1 MNDHDH
7 TDFAAI
13 AAGLLARMPAA
24 APPPTPE
31 DPAVVRRRWL
41 GDRAQVLLEGQF
53 PARIV
58 DDVRVDQLATTPAL
72 AHARDFRAAP
82 VGDQHILV
90 LLGGTG
96 AGKTTAAAWLAAEV
110 GGSRPGLVRSGALER
125 AGRYD
130 RELAEWVTSRT
141 LLVIDDL
148 GAEYLD
154 GRGAYRSILDEL
166 IDVAYGARRRLIVT
180 SNLDIAGVADRVGER
195 IWSRFCAAA
204 VFAAC
209 GALDL
214 RVNPP
219 RGDR

>member
-1 MNDHDH
+1 MTTT
-7 TDFAAI
+7 TDFEEI
-13 AAGLLARMPAA
+13 AQRLIAKLPPP
-24 APPPTPE
+24 APPALTAE
-31 DPAVVRRRWL
+31 DPASARRRWL

-53 PARIV
+53 PARVV
-58 DDVRVDQLATTPAL
+58 DDVRADRLATTPAL

-96 AGKTTAAAWLAAEV
+96 TGKTTAAAWLASEV

-148 GAEYLD
+148 GVEYQD
-154 GRGAYRSILDEL
+154 GKGAFRSVLDEL
-166 IDVAYGARRRLIVT
+166 IDVAYGARRRLVIT
-180 SNLDIAGVADRVGER
+180 SNLDAAGVADRVGER
-195 IWSRFCAAA
+195 IWSRLCAAA
-204 VFAAC
+204 KLANC
-209 GALDL
+209 GARDL
-214 RVNPP
+214 RSAP
-219 RGDR
+219 